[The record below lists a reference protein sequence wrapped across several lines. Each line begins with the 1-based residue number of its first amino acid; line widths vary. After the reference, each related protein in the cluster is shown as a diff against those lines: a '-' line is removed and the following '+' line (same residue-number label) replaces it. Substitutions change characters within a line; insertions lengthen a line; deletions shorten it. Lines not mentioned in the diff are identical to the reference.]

1 VLSVDISSM
10 CGQFFQQ
17 AGNSTQWK
25 FYLFFS
31 FLILKKDFAG
41 RWKVFESVMWDHM
54 KKIVRTLMR
63 WQHICLCILLLM
75 IFSTSDILSH
85 TFSCFLILSQL
96 LTYFL
101 IPILIFNTFSTSDI
115 LSHTNPISIL
125 SHFFMLRQHRKEQ
138 KNINKCAVSCHLIN
152 VRAIFSASGQF
163 YTMKIL
169 LIFFIS
175 YFEKDFAGRWKVFE
189 SVMWDHM
196 KKIVCTLMRW
206 QHICLCI
213 LLLMILWCC
222 HAL

>member
-25 FYLFFS
+25 FYFFFS

-85 TFSCFLILSQL
+85 THPHLNINTFSTTTPTSDILSHTFSCFLILSQL

-101 IPILIFNTFSTSDI
+101 IPILIFNNFSTSTSDI

-125 SHFFMLRQHRKEQ
+125 SHFFVLR
-138 KNINKCAVSCHLIN
+138 
-152 VRAIFSASGQF
+152 
-163 YTMKIL
+163 
-169 LIFFIS
+169 
-175 YFEKDFAGRWKVFE
+175 
-189 SVMWDHM
+189 
-196 KKIVCTLMRW
+196 
-206 QHICLCI
+206 
-213 LLLMILWCC
+213 
-222 HAL
+222 